1 MNFRPTRGNIIV
13 SLNAKQKK
21 TDGGILLPDTVRNHH
36 REATVVSVSEGNL
49 NMDGTITPHE
59 VKEGDKV
66 VIRSGEN
73 LGNEIEL
80 GGTKCYL
87 ITDKDIIAIIEEG
100 E

>member
-59 VKEGDKV
+59 VKAGDKIV
-66 VIRSGEN
+66 LRAGEN
-73 LGNEIEL
+73 LSNEIDF
-80 GGTKCYL
+80 GGTKYNI
-87 ITDKDIIAIIEEG
+87 ITDKDIVAIIAE
-100 E
+100 